1 MRPQRRRTT
10 ALTTVLTT
18 ALTTA
23 ALLTTG
29 LAVSLTGAPGAGAVA
44 QPGDPDRFHA
54 SCRTTIEGSR
64 ATASCHNPYP
74 ETDRIR
80 LHVECA
86 RWWDIDADSAPV
98 EVAPAGYAE
107 LTDRCWKEIREV
119 WITHERP

>member
-1 MRPQRRRTT
+1 MRPLRRRTS
-10 ALTTVLTT
+10 

-29 LAVSLTGAPGAGAVA
+29 LAVSLTGVPSAGAA
-44 QPGDPDRFHA
+44 ASRGDPDDRFHA
-54 SCRTTIEGSR
+54 SCRTAIVGSR

-74 ETDRIR
+74 QTDRIR

-98 EVAPAGYAE
+98 DVGPAGYAE

-119 WITHERP
+119 WVTHERP

>member
-10 ALTTVLTT
+10 ALTT